1 MTRRNTRAHWC
12 LSWLTA
18 YAVVCKVASLT
29 LTRIFASQAFNG
41 DRTNK
46 PSDLGNA
53 QIGSN
58 VKHGFPP
65 SITKDYTI
73 DRNITVKS
81 DSWISE
87 SLPLQVY
94 RGARVPPRKRLPVI
108 DLSDSV
114 HAAFPSFSKSSDF
127 LLEKLD
133 SLSHSERRSLQMK
146 IAAEARASLPL
157 DPRHHL
163 HILYCDEHICVVNK
177 PSGIL
182 SVPGPRRNPS
192 IANLVYEILNPP
204 IDIDQMVVHRIDMD
218 TSGVLVFAL
227 TELALRQLHDDFRS
241 RRVKKTYEALLAG
254 HFRKATQ
261 VEIDVALERDPY
273 HPPFMRVA
281 QTSVRVPA
289 NDSDIGNRKD
299 QPPIHVNFRKFI
311 NQAPKP
317 SLSTM
322 TAGSLEYLLSSSED
336 SLPVSRVHMSPHTGR
351 THQLRVHAAALGYP
365 IIGDDIY
372 GFEGE
377 GDCGV
382 NSTILDQLIPN
393 RMSLHQQLQ
402 ELQLPLCLHAKQ
414 LCMFHPFSGAPM
426 IFECA
431 APF

>member
-1 MTRRNTRAHWC
+1 
-12 LSWLTA
+12 
-18 YAVVCKVASLT
+18 
-29 LTRIFASQAFNG
+29 
-41 DRTNK
+41 
-46 PSDLGNA
+46 
-53 QIGSN
+53 
-58 VKHGFPP
+58 
-65 SITKDYTI
+65 
-73 DRNITVKS
+73 
-81 DSWISE
+81 
-87 SLPLQVY
+87 
-94 RGARVPPRKRLPVI
+94 
-108 DLSDSV
+108 
-114 HAAFPSFSKSSDF
+114 
-127 LLEKLD
+127 
-133 SLSHSERRSLQMK
+133 
-146 IAAEARASLPL
+146 
-157 DPRHHL
+157 L

-273 HPPFMRVA
+273 HPPFMRRYWEPQRSATYSRQFSQIYQPSA
-281 QTSVRVPA
+281 QA
-289 NDSDIGNRKD
+289 
-299 QPPIHVNFRKFI
+299 H
-311 NQAPKP
+311 
-317 SLSTM
+317 
-322 TAGSLEYLLSSSED
+322 
-336 SLPVSRVHMSPHTGR
+336 LPVSRVHMSPHTGR

-414 LCMFHPFSGAPM
+414 LCIFHPFSGAPM
-426 IFECA
+426 IFECE